1 MKSRI
6 TRNFVLSLLTLT
18 SATAF
23 ASFHPKTLAT
33 FSDLRSN
40 PALKAELIKK
50 YSHEPTAAELSGLN
64 SKTKNLNDSTSPTEN
79 RNSASPGST
88 TINPTSDDKAPDW
101 RPAPEIS
108 DYKFVLV
115 SSEAGFAEAANL
127 RSTIAKNLPDGVKL
141 VLLVSNSDAEQIKRT
156 YSQYISSDRIIL
168 AKDSNIDGGFWA
180 RDSFPFPVV
189 NPQGQLSLVGAKYY
203 RSFRSSPAIATS
215 LNLNMSR
222 NNFTF
227 VGGNLQAD
235 GNANCFTIDS
245 YRRFTTTDNDLIN
258 SYGCKTVH
266 VLRKYSGI
274 GDVDE
279 VVKVLSNNLIL
290 TNTPEYVNDFKSWGY
305 DVVLIPGV
313 PNSYRTYVNSLVV
326 GKTVFMPTYG
336 MSTDEDAKK
345 VYEGLGYKVIGIPS
359 NTLSDDMHGSVHCQ
373 TMAYPAANEQ
383 QLFEA
388 LGLEPAN

>member
-1 MKSRI
+1 MKSQTI
-6 TRNFVLSLLTLT
+6 TRIAFSLLTLT
-18 SATAF
+18 SLSAVASIPQNSGIQSKAVADASKTPTAT
-23 ASFHPKTLAT
+23 
-33 FSDLRSN
+33 
-40 PALKAELIKK
+40 KADLIKK
-50 YSHEPTAAELSGLN
+50 YSHEPTREELQSVLN
-64 SKTKNLNDSTSPTEN
+64 SARQELKNTNDSEQAT
-79 RNSASPGST
+79 
-88 TINPTSDDKAPDW
+88 NPVQTADGKAPDW

-115 SSEAGFAEAANL
+115 SSEAGFSEAANL

-156 YSQYISSDRIIL
+156 YSQYISADRIIL
-168 AKDSNIDGGFWA
+168 AKDSSIDGGFWA

-189 NPQGQLSLVGAKYY
+189 NAQGQLSLVGAKYY
-203 RSFRSSPAIATS
+203 RNFRSSPAIASS

-235 GNANCFTIDS
+235 SNANCFTIDS

-258 SYGCKTVH
+258 SYGCKAVH
-266 VLRKYSGI
+266 VLKKYSGI

-305 DVVLIPGV
+305 EVVLLPGV

-336 MSTDEDAKK
+336 ISTDAQAQK

-373 TMAYPAANEQ
+373 TMAYPAIDEH

-388 LGLEPAN
+388 LGIEPVK